1 MKMKKS
7 DITWASIIPLIG
19 GQSIG
24 VMNFLDDKLPEYVL
38 TYPAFA
44 KNDSHFY
51 NYLRTRRDWTDEPI
65 VIDSKTNVLMNS
77 NDAKRMKY
85 VDIVNVVPPCAGLS
99 GMSTISGGGCPAND
113 WMYLSS
119 EFVLKNI
126 KPKVMFGENAPRL
139 ATNGG
144 KQVRDRLFAIAKK
157 YGYSVAFYKT
167 SSVLHG
173 LCQNRPRTFFFLF
186 KSEFAPLLKYFKHE
200 MVPFVDQI
208 GPALDP
214 NDKMACF
221 VGKRGQPIIPTQ
233 DVHYKYLL
241 EEIMHMS
248 HPEFIAQ
255 LGANTK
261 VIDLIAKLDGG
272 FHKFIK
278 WCAKN
283 NMDKEQTRAEFAQ
296 AKMDSK
302 MGFWQHGLLAT
313 PLSGPAQAFVSDAP
327 WASIHPTEDRCLSIR
342 EGLRMMGLPDDF
354 ELLGAPRNANH
365 MCQNV
370 PVPTAYDMTDIAA
383 AFVLDQLQC
392 SGSDRIMVDNF
403 KQVTTSESVMSPSTL
418 EDFLSN

>member
-1 MKMKKS
+1 MTKQ
-7 DITWASIIPLIG
+7 ITWASIIPLIG

-24 VMNFLDDKLPEYVL
+24 VMNYLNGQLPEYVL
-38 TYPAFA
+38 SYPAFA
-44 KNDSHFY
+44 KNDRHFY
-51 NYLRTRRDWTDEPI
+51 NYLKTKRGWTDEQI
-65 VIDSKTNVLMNS
+65 LIDSTTNVLQNPD
-77 NDAKRMKY
+77 DAPRLKY

-119 EFVLKNI
+119 EFILKNV

-139 ATNGG
+139 ATTGG
-144 KQVRDRLFAIAKK
+144 KQVRDRLCDIAKK

-186 KSEFAPLLKYFKHE
+186 QSECAPFLKYFAKP
-200 MVPFVDQI
+200 MIPFVDQL
-208 GPALDP
+208 GTLAEDDSM
-214 NDKMACF
+214 NCY
-221 VGKRGQPIIPTQ
+221 VGKAGKPITPTQ
-233 DVHYKYLL
+233 DIHYKYLL

-272 FHKFIK
+272 FHKFIN
-278 WCAKN
+278 WCGKSDL
-283 NMDKEQTRAEFAQ
+283 DKEKTRAEFAQ

-313 PLSGPAQAFVSDAP
+313 PLNGPAQAFVSDAP
-327 WASIHPTEDRCLSIR
+327 WATIHPTEDRCLTIR

-354 ELLGAPRNANH
+354 ELIGAPKNSNH

-370 PVPTAYDMTDIAA
+370 PVPTAVDMTDIAVA
-383 AFVLDQLQC
+383 YVKGELTS
-392 SGSDRIMVDNF
+392 SGSDRIIVDNF
-403 KQVTTSESVMSPSTL
+403 KQVTTSESVIESNSL
-418 EDFLSN
+418 EEFLPK